1 MKRQDAFV
9 DTKGRILRHD
19 DTIAIG
25 EPNVCVPVDSGVGP
39 RTGSRGS
46 SVGVT

>member
-25 EPNVCVPVDSGVGP
+25 EPNVCVPGP
-39 RTGSRGS
+39 TGSRGG
-46 SVGVT
+46 VGVRG